1 MQVLQGQI
9 HLDFDDL
16 VATKSI
22 LENLNLALE
31 KSGNV
36 QERILS
42 LALNYYRRI
51 DEQRYCQ
58 LGIEIR
64 EQRQEYDEEISKI
77 NNEIIRLEDEIVK
90 LRQGQA
96 DKISKVKIESETNF
110 GMAADIF
117 HEVLKSTSES
127 DNWKESN
134 KRIILQFSQLR
145 DDLAKVTKEQQEH
158 KLVLKELA
166 HRMEQ
171 LKVPFSNEK

>member
-51 DEQRYCQ
+51 GEQRYCQ

-96 DKISKVKIESETNF
+96 DKISKVKSESETNF

-134 KRIILQFSQLR
+134 KKLKEESATLR
-145 DDLAKVTKEQQEH
+145 DDLAKVTKEQQEQ
-158 KLVLKELA
+158 KLVLMKLA